1 METYT
6 MTRSNPSDLSTTAI
20 TANLRKMHELLLIAI
35 NQRSLAEEPLGRGD
49 LSQTF
54 GALTGIDSTLE
65 EARTLHR
72 AAVFLHQWRRN

>member
-1 METYT
+1 MN
-6 MTRSNPSDLSTTAI
+6 RSNSSDLSTLAI

-35 NQRSLAEEPLGRGD
+35 NQSSLAEEPLGRRD

-54 GALTGIDSTLE
+54 GALIGIDSTLE

-72 AAVFLHQWRRN
+72 AAVLLHQWRRN